1 MSDEHAI
8 GNLLSFFTAF
18 AEAFQRREIARD
30 RGFFL
35 PGAPARHF
43 ASLAPSRMVRKG
55 GFEPPRSCDRQP
67 LKLVRLPVPPL
78 PRRGLIESEKL
89 APEEPIE
96 YMAEARPRQQ

>member
-55 GFEPPRSCDRQP
+55 GF
-67 LKLVRLPVPPL
+67 VRGCSPGPGSYRFANFLPEKPDSPI
-78 PRRGLIESEKL
+78 RRETSYRET
-89 APEEPIE
+89 AV
-96 YMAEARPRQQ
+96 AVR